1 MEYRRLGRSGIEVS
15 AVSFGTMTF
24 GEQTSEADAHRL
36 LDVCLD
42 RGINMIDA
50 SETYPVPS
58 TGGTRGL
65 TEKYIGTWLAARG
78 NRDKVIVATK
88 VAGRTQ
94 RMDFL
99 GRGETRLNRAQI
111 ETAVEGSLRSLQ
123 TDYIDLYQLH
133 WPDRAVNIFGRLNF
147 PYGAEEEPVPL
158 EETLAVLG
166 DLVAAG
172 KVRRVGVSNET
183 PWGIMGFLSAAEAS
197 GLPRIDSIQNPF
209 NVMNRTFEIGLSE
222 ITMREDVGLLAYS
235 PMAMGALSGK
245 YQNGAKPEGTRGAL
259 FPGFMGR
266 YANEQAYAAIGK
278 YGALA
283 RGHGLDASQMG
294 LAYVLTRPFVTS
306 AIVGATSQGQLEA
319 ALGALD
325 VDLTPE
331 ILDGIEAIH
340 TRYPNPCP

>member
-1 MEYRRLGRSGIEVS
+1 MEYRRLGRSDIEVS
-15 AVSFGTMTF
+15 AVSYGTMTF

-36 LDVCLD
+36 LDACLD
-42 RGINMIDA
+42 HGINMIDA

-58 TGGTRGL
+58 SGGTRGL
-65 TEKYIGTWLAARG
+65 TEQFIGTWLAARG

-99 GRGETRLNRAQI
+99 GRGETRLSRDQI
-111 ETAVEGSLRSLQ
+111 EQAVDGSLRSLQ

-133 WPDRAVNIFGRLNF
+133 WPDRAVNSFGRLNF
-147 PYGAEEEPVPL
+147 PVGIEEEPVPL
-158 EETLAVLG
+158 EESLAVLG

-183 PWGIMGFLSAAEAS
+183 PWGVMRYLATAEAV

-209 NVMNRTFEIGLSE
+209 NLMNRALEIGLSE
-222 ITMREDVGLLAYS
+222 VIMREDVGLLAYS
-235 PMAMGALSGK
+235 PMAMGSISGK
-245 YQNGAKPEGTRGAL
+245 YQDGAKPEGTRGAL

-266 YANEQAYAAIGK
+266 YANDQAFAAIGE

-283 RGHGLDASQMG
+283 REHDLDPSQMA
-294 LAYVLTRPFVTS
+294 LAYVVSRPFVTT
-306 AIVGATSQGQLEA
+306 AIVGATNQAQLES
-319 ALGALD
+319 ALASLD
-325 VDLTPE
+325 VVLAPE
-331 ILDGIEAIH
+331 VLDAIEAIH
-340 TRYPNPCP
+340 TRHPNPCP